1 MKNFKVE
8 TAVGLFMLLGIACMV
23 WLSLKLGNV
32 DIGGR
37 KRMPV
42 TAVFTSVQGL
52 KVGAGVE
59 IAGVEI
65 GKIKSIEIRDYMGLV
80 LMEVRKDIPLQED
93 AIASIRTRGL
103 IGDKYIDISP
113 GASDRLIEPGGK
125 IRETVP
131 PVDFEKLLG
140 QFIHGQVGSA
150 VMAK

>member
-1 MKNFKVE
+1 MKKIKVE

-23 WLSLKLGNV
+23 WLSVRLGNV
-32 DIGGR
+32 DIGGGN
-37 KRMPV
+37 RMPV

-59 IAGVEI
+59 IAGVGI
-65 GKIKSIEIRDYMGLV
+65 GTIKSIEIRDYMGV
-80 LMEVRKDIPLQED
+80 VVMEVRKDIPLQED
-93 AIASIRTRGL
+93 AIASIKTRGL

-131 PVDFEKLLG
+131 PVDFEKLIG
-140 QFIHGQVGSA
+140 QFIYGQTGNAGV
-150 VMAK
+150 AK

>member
-80 LMEVRKDIPLQED
+80 LMEVRRDIPLQED

>member
-23 WLSLKLGNV
+23 WLSIRLGNV

-42 TAVFTSVQGL
+42 TAVFSSVQGL
-52 KVGAGVE
+52 KVGGGVE

-65 GKIKSIEIRDYMGLV
+65 GKIRSIEIRDYMGV
-80 LMEVRKDIPLQED
+80 VEMELRKDIPLQED

-103 IGDKYIDISP
+103 IGDKYIDITP

-140 QFIHGQVGSA
+140 QFIHGQVGNA